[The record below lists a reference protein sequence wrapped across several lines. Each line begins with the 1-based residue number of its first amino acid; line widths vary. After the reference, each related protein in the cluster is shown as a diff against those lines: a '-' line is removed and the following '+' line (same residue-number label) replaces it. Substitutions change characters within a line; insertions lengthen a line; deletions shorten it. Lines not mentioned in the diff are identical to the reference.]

1 MCARDAPII
10 ASARGYFMRPFFI
23 VLATA
28 LALGGC
34 RSTPE
39 TVSVVTAAAFD
50 ANEASF
56 IKKPGKTSIH
66 GHAFWRDDKGGTINA
81 AGEIIRLV
89 PATRYARERFASLY
103 KGQRS
108 LPADQIPRVDVDPQ
122 YAEFT
127 RTTRAESTGRFE
139 FDNVAPGEYFVT
151 AQVRYRD
158 RDAYL
163 QMNIGSF
170 HQRMRTGNDGG
181 AMFET
186 VTVSGKEE
194 KPIKLV
200 VTNDR

>member
-1 MCARDAPII
+1 MRGFLI
-10 ASARGYFMRPFFI
+10 AI
-23 VLATA
+23 VAALMLA
-28 LALGGC
+28 GC

-39 TVSVVTAAAFD
+39 VASVSTAAAFD
-50 ANEASF
+50 ASEAGY
-56 IKKPGKTSIH
+56 IKKTGKASIH
-66 GHAFWRDDKGGTINA
+66 GHAFWRDDKGGTVNA
-81 AGEIIRLV
+81 AGEMIRLV
-89 PATRYARERFASLY
+89 PATRYARERFAVLY

-108 LPADQIPRVDVDPQ
+108 LPADQIPRVDVDPA
-122 YAEFT
+122 YTDFT
-127 RTTRAESTGRFE
+127 RTVRAESTGRFE

-158 RDAYL
+158 KDSYVQINTGA
-163 QMNIGSF
+163 F
-170 HQRMRTGNDGG
+170 HHRMRTGNDGG